1 MVLDPLTAIIDPRLS
16 PLAAICLPSPIIGSL
31 DIAFGEIGDEPA
43 SYHGRADT
51 FSEPNQSKAKGSCHP
66 PLFATTGHLVQ
77 FQTARIIIIA
87 SQQDRASDLSCCA
100 HDENCCHTPRKRGI
114 QYAAA
119 SRLIPG
125 VSGILDRP
133 VKPGDDGKRGA
144 VAPRIQISNS
154 EARTPSHSRD
164 TFAPE

>member
-1 MVLDPLTAIIDPRLS
+1 MVLDPLTAIIDPHLS

-87 SQQDRASDLSCCA
+87 SQQDRANARPMTGSGKQSILRTVSKLDCF
-100 HDENCCHTPRKRGI
+100 
-114 QYAAA
+114 A
-119 SRLIPG
+119 SL
-125 VSGILDRP
+125 
-133 VKPGDDGKRGA
+133 A
-144 VAPRIQISNS
+144 M
-154 EARTPSHSRD
+154 T
-164 TFAPE
+164 